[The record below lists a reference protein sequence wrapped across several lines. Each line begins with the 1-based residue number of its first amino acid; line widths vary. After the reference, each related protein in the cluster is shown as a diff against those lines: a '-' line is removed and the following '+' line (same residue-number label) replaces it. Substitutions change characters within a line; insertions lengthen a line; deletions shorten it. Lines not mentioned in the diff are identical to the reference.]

1 MLDQHPMKNFFN
13 SRTQHATTALVLM
26 AWLFALASGIANACL
41 LADHRGSQSH
51 SHSSAAA
58 IAESPHAH
66 AVTVLAERGTTV
78 DSDSEQ
84 SRAAKAGCLD
94 ACDDRAHSLP
104 KQETSLIQPLLAPL
118 TLFASV
124 WLASQPI
131 ASVLRLDRDHHADP
145 FGIPIRVRYARLTL

>member
-1 MLDQHPMKNFFN
+1 MLDQHPMKHFFN
-13 SRTQHATTALVLM
+13 SRIQRTTTALVLM

-41 LADHRGSQSH
+41 LADHRGTQSH
-51 SHSSAAA
+51 SHSHAAG
-58 IAESPHAH
+58 IEEPPHAH
-66 AVTVLAERGTTV
+66 AVVLAEPGTTI
-78 DSDSEQ
+78 DGDSEQ

-94 ACDDRAHSLP
+94 ACDDRSHALP
-104 KQETSLIQPLLAPL
+104 KEETSLIQPLLAPL

>member
-1 MLDQHPMKNFFN
+1 MLDQHPMKHFFN
-13 SRTQHATTALVLM
+13 SRIQRTTTALVLM

-41 LADHRGSQSH
+41 LADHRGTQSH
-51 SHSSAAA
+51 SHSHAAG

-66 AVTVLAERGTTV
+66 AVTVLAERGTAS
-78 DSDSEQ
+78 DSDSDP

-104 KQETSLIQPLLAPL
+104 KKEASLIQPLLAPL
-118 TLFASV
+118 TLFAGV